1 MNDRPA
7 APPAWRSLMITVL
20 HRCAMQGTAA
30 EGKPDLLESVCREM
44 EKEHEVRLMVG
55 RGGLQG
61 LFQPRW
67 RCD

>member
-1 MNDRPA
+1 
-7 APPAWRSLMITVL
+7 
-20 HRCAMQGTAA
+20 MQGTAA
-30 EGKPDLLESVCREM
+30 EGKSDLLESVCREL
-44 EKEHEVRLMVG
+44 EKEHKVRLMVG